1 MGPKL
6 WQLYQIGQILPS
18 DGVLSGKGYI
28 SGKGLVEKEA
38 MEMTHS
44 KEEADLYD
52 PDWEVHLKVE
62 LEVDIKESDEG
73 PSWTNTVALSPVQ
86 K

>member
-1 MGPKL
+1 
-6 WQLYQIGQILPS
+6 
-18 DGVLSGKGYI
+18 
-28 SGKGLVEKEA
+28 

>member
-1 MGPKL
+1 
-6 WQLYQIGQILPS
+6 LPS